1 MSAGGTKESNTMK
14 LRQLF
19 LGAVTVALACAV
31 ILRGQSFEMET
42 FNPLSSTTS
51 GLHLYGASVSGSYFS
66 NPYGVFPTGLFGSG
80 TSDLST
86 LQTSATV
93 GWLRQSQT
101 AIMSLTYSPMFVHTL
116 SGPTYQSL
124 NHSVAFSGKKT
135 FGAKWTAAGSA
146 QGVISDF
153 SQLLFATT
161 PYASASKVESTFD
174 DLAAAVLTGRSDNA
188 ALAALFT
195 SAPLA
200 TSPETAVLYG
210 SRILAASAGA
220 SVSYASSSRST
231 YQASLQIIRAQ
242 YFSPG
247 SNGSSSG
254 PNNVVPA
261 TTSGLGSVAW
271 SYSLTPRTVL
281 SLSASTTR
289 TISKYQDAYGTQA
302 MVTIGHT
309 LSRRWFVRAGLGA
322 GFISPL
328 RETIAVSQGIQA
340 PWRAGIGFKGYAHT
354 LLASY
359 ERPVADMY
367 GLGANATDVISVAWT
382 WQRPGRSISASG
394 AFGYV
399 RLVGP
404 RFSNE
409 GSWTAHASTQKAFGP
424 HWGMMIGYTY
434 LHSPNILIA
443 SASTASQ
450 SGVMATLYWLPVS
463 RR

>member
-1 MSAGGTKESNTMK
+1 MK
-14 LRQLF
+14 LLELF
-19 LGAVTVALACAV
+19 PGAVTAALACAA
-31 ILRGQSFEMET
+31 ILRAQSFEMET
-42 FNPLSSTTS
+42 FHPLSSTES
-51 GLHLYGASVSGSYFS
+51 GIHLYGASVSGSYFS
-66 NPYGVFPTGLFGSG
+66 NPYGAFPTGVFGSG
-80 TSDLST
+80 NADLST

-93 GWLRQSQT
+93 GWSRQSQT

-124 NHSVAFSGKKT
+124 NHWFAFSGKKT
-135 FGAKWTAAGSA
+135 IGAKWTAAGSA

-195 SAPLA
+195 SAPLT
-200 TSPETAVLYG
+200 TSPEAAVLYG
-210 SRILAASAGA
+210 SRILTASAGA

-247 SNGSSSG
+247 SNDSNSPS
-254 PNNVVPA
+254 NVVPA
-261 TTSGLGSVAW
+261 TTSGVGSVAW

-281 SLSASTTR
+281 SLSASSTR

-302 MVTIGHT
+302 MVTIGHSI
-309 LSRRWFVRAGLGA
+309 SRRWFVRGGFGA
-322 GFISPL
+322 GFIAPL
-328 RETIAVSQGIQA
+328 RAAGTISQGVQA
-340 PWRAGIGFKGYAHT
+340 PWQAGIGFKGYAHT
-354 LLASY
+354 ILGSY

-367 GLGANATDVISVAWT
+367 GLGANATDVSSLAWA
-382 WQRPGRSISASG
+382 WQRPGRSISASST
-394 AFGYV
+394 FGYL
-399 RLVGP
+399 RLIGP
-404 RFSNE
+404 TFSGE
-409 GSWTAHASTQKAFGP
+409 GSWTAHASIKKAFGP
-424 HWGMMIGYTY
+424 HWGMTIGYTY

-450 SGVMATLYWLPVS
+450 SGVMATLYWSPVS